1 MSHPLCPRQMS
12 FTLDGN
18 PGVQVTATESGGSI
32 QFNLD
37 VIDSELSTGDL
48 RALFFH
54 IAESELSG
62 LTISSA
68 SPLLTEWRA
77 AANQILDLDDGAN
90 LRGAVRGGFDVG
102 IEWGTPGTTPDEPA
116 IVSEIEAEMAK

>member
-1 MSHPLCPRQMS
+1 MSHPLCPRQMA

-32 QFNLD
+32 QFSVD
-37 VIDSELSTGDL
+37 VVDSELSTGDL

-77 AANQILDLDDGAN
+77 AGIIKPLCSRMA
-90 LRGAVRGGFDVG
+90 AVKVRNRNESPG
-102 IEWGTPGTTPDEPA
+102 IY
-116 IVSEIEAEMAK
+116 S